1 MIAVG
6 RSVKEMTL
14 CAIFLDKACRAQLRL
29 AQSGLAHSHP
39 EPGEMDKKRKNI
51 YPRRAI
57 DNFWDYYN
65 RRLDR
70 LEGTS
75 GAPRGEQR

>member
-1 MIAVG
+1 
-6 RSVKEMTL
+6 MTL
-14 CAIFLDKACRAQLRL
+14 CAIFLDKAARAQLRL
-29 AQSGLAHSHP
+29 AESGLAHSHP
-39 EPGEMDKKRKNI
+39 DKAEVDKKRKNI

-70 LEGTS
+70 IEAGTTGREG
-75 GAPRGEQR
+75 GRA